1 MAKVTLDYSS
11 GKGIAFLLDGKII
24 PSVIRIDDITELNR
38 PENMKEITITL
49 LAEEVG
55 IKK

>member
-1 MAKVTLDYSS
+1 MSKVTLDCSS

-24 PSVIRIDDITELNR
+24 PSVCRIDNISGLNN
-38 PENMKEITITL
+38 PEDMKEVTITL
-49 LAEEVG
+49 LAEEVK